1 MALRRAISGISV
13 SAVRLPGRRPY
24 GGGMEVRLFG
34 ELEALAGGVPVPV
47 RGAKQRALLALLALQ
62 RGQPVSADRLI
73 DLLWGDGQVANPANA
88 LQAQIGQLRR
98 TLGPDAILT
107 SEAGYALTA
116 GPEEVDVARF
126 EQLVAKGQRLAAE
139 GEMAQASAVLGE
151 ALRLRRGEPLA
162 EFTYAGFFDAERAH
176 LGELTLVA
184 IESRAVADLGLGRCG
199 ELAGEL
205 EARCREHP
213 LRERLW
219 ELLILALY
227 RSGRQAEAL
236 RAYTEIHDHLA
247 DELGIDPGP
256 ALRELQA
263 RILAQD
269 PSLGPASPAP
279 AQSVAPPDAAGNL
292 EDSLVPALL
301 LETKLYVPRSR
312 RGLVPRPRLSERLDR
327 GTASKLTLVS
337 APAGFG
343 KTTLLTEW
351 LAAGPAAPA
360 GERLTAWLSLDRA
373 DNDPASFWTYMI
385 AALRTV
391 ASGVGDRALALLQAP
406 QPPAIETVLT
416 ALLND
421 LGATA
426 GDIVLVLDD
435 YHGIDASDVQDG
447 MAFLVDHLPPWLHV
461 VIASRADPA
470 LPLARWRARG
480 ELVEIRAAELRFTPD
495 EAAAYLNEMMGLQLT
510 ARDVAALEAR
520 TEGWIAALQLAA
532 LSMQGRDDVAGFIAG
547 FAGDDR
553 YVVDY
558 LVEEVLQRQPDRVQ
572 AFLLQTSILGRL
584 SGPLC
589 DAVTGQGGGKAMLEA
604 LDRGNLFLVPLDDR
618 RRWYRYHHLFADVL
632 QARLLD
638 EQPRQVPDLHRRAS
652 AWYEQNGEPQVAIG
666 HALAAEDF
674 GRAADLIE
682 RALPAMRKTRQEA
695 TVHSWLKV
703 LPDEVVRVRP
713 MLSFAVAGALLD
725 TGQLEG
731 VEVRLRD
738 AERWLGEATATSKGS
753 LAPPTEM
760 VVANEEEFRRLPGA
774 IELYRS
780 ALAMARGDLPATV
793 RYARRTLDRALADD
807 HGVRAGASGF
817 LGLAFWTS
825 GDLEA
830 GHSAWAECAAG
841 LRRSGQI
848 ADIFGCAIGMADI
861 RLVQGRLGEAMRT
874 YEQALRRASE
884 QDGPVLRGTA
894 DMYVGMSEVYREY
907 DDLQAA
913 TQQLLR
919 SQELGEHLGLPQN
932 RYRWRVAM
940 ARIRQAEGD
949 PAGALDLLSE
959 AERLYAGDFF
969 PNVRPVP
976 AVRAR
981 VWIAQGRL
989 GEALGWA
996 RERGLSVDDDLS
1008 YLREFEHITL
1018 ARMLLARHQ
1027 DERAGHSLHQATRL
1041 LERLLLAAEE
1051 GERTGRVIEILV
1063 LQALAHQMQ
1072 GDIPA
1077 ALACLGR
1084 AVTLAEPE
1092 GYVRVFV
1099 DEGPPMASLLRGL
1112 AKQGTAGNYVRRL
1125 LAAAGEAG
1133 HDSPVK
1139 QALIE
1144 PLSERELDVLRL
1156 LGTELDGPAI
1166 ARELMVS
1173 LNTVRTHTKHIYA
1186 KLAVTSRRAAVRRA
1200 AELDLPLTRNRQP

>member
-1 MALRRAISGISV
+1 
-13 SAVRLPGRRPY
+13 
-24 GGGMEVRLFG
+24 MEVRLFG
-34 ELEALAGGVPVPV
+34 ELEAVASGVPVPV

-73 DLLWGDGQVANPANA
+73 DVLWADGQAVNPANA

-98 TLGPDAILT
+98 TLGPASILT
-107 SEAGYALTA
+107 TEAGYALTA
-116 GPEEVDVARF
+116 GPDEVDVVRF
-126 EQLVAKGQRLAAE
+126 EQLVAKGQRLAAG
-139 GEMAQASAVLGE
+139 GELEPASAALGE
-151 ALRLRRGEPLA
+151 ALGLRRGEPLA
-162 EFTYAGFFDAERAH
+162 EFTYAGFFDAERAR
-176 LGELTLVA
+176 LDELILVA
-184 IESRAVADLGLGRCG
+184 IESRAGADLGLGRHG

-236 RAYTEIHDHLA
+236 RAYTDVRDRLA
-247 DELGIDPGP
+247 GELGIDPGP

-269 PSLGPASPAP
+269 PSLAPASPAP
-279 AQSVAPPDAAGNL
+279 AQVVAPPKAAGNL
-292 EDSLVPALL
+292 ADSLVPAAL

-312 RGLVPRPRLSERLDR
+312 RALVPRPRLTERLDR

-351 LAAGPAAPA
+351 LAARPAGPAD
-360 GERLTAWLSLDRA
+360 ERRAAWLSLDRA
-373 DNDPASFWTYMI
+373 DNDPAAFWTYVI

-391 ASGVGDRALALLQAP
+391 ASGVGESALTLLQAS
-406 QPPAIETVLT
+406 QLPPIETVLT

-435 YHGIDASDVQDG
+435 YHVIDASDVQDG
-447 MAFLVDHLPPWLHV
+447 MAFLLDHLPPWLHV

-470 LPLARWRARG
+470 VPLARWRVRG
-480 ELVEIRAAELRFTPD
+480 ELAEIRAAELRFTPD
-495 EAAAYLNEMMGLQLT
+495 EAAAYLNEMMGLRLT
-510 ARDVAALEAR
+510 APDVAALEAR

-572 AFLLQTSILGRL
+572 AFLLQTCILDRL

-589 DAVTGQGGGKAMLEA
+589 DAVTGQAGGKAMLEA

-632 QARLLD
+632 HARLLD
-638 EQPRQVPDLHRRAS
+638 ERPGQVPDLHRRAS
-652 AWYEQNGEPQVAIG
+652 AWYEQNGERPVAIG

-674 GRAADLIE
+674 GRAADLVELAI
-682 RALPAMRKTRQEA
+682 PAMRITRQEA
-695 TVHSWLKV
+695 ALHGWLKA

-713 MLSFAVAGALLD
+713 VLSVGLAGALLAV
-725 TGQLEG
+725 GEFEG
-731 VEVRLRD
+731 VEGPLRD
-738 AERWLGEATATSKGS
+738 AERYLGATTAM
-753 LAPPTEM
+753 A
-760 VVANEEEFRRLPGA
+760 VNDEEFRRVPAG

-780 ALAMARGDLPATV
+780 ALAMARGDVRGTV
-793 RYARRTLDRALADD
+793 SHARRAIDLSPEED
-807 HGVRAGASGF
+807 HLVRASAAGMS
-817 LGLAFWTS
+817 GLAFWTS

-830 GHSAWAECAAG
+830 GYSGYAECVAG
-841 LRRSGQI
+841 LRRAGHI
-848 ADIFGCAIGMADI
+848 ADIFGCAIALADI
-861 RLVQGRLGEAMRT
+861 RSAQGRLGEALRT
-874 YEQALRRASE
+874 YEQALQGVPE
-884 QDGPVLRGTA
+884 QGGPVLRGTA
-894 DMYVGMSEVYREY
+894 DMHVGMSEVYRER
-907 DDLQAA
+907 DDLHAA
-913 TQQLLR
+913 TQHLLR
-919 SQELGEHLGLPQN
+919 SQELGEHTGLPQN

-940 ARIRQAEGD
+940 ARVRQAEGNL
-949 PAGALDLLSE
+949 PGALDLLNE
-959 AERLYAGDFF
+959 AERLYRGDFF

-976 AVRAR
+976 ALRAR

-996 RERGLSVDDDLS
+996 REQDLSVDDDLS

-1027 DERAGHSLHQATRL
+1027 DERAEHSLHQATRL

-1063 LQALAHQMQ
+1063 LQALTRQRR

-1077 ALACLGR
+1077 ALACLER

-1099 DEGPPMASLLRGL
+1099 DEGPPMASLLRAL
-1112 AKQGTAGNYVRRL
+1112 AKQGTARNYVRRL
-1125 LAAAGEAG
+1125 LAAVTETGPG
-1133 HDSPVK
+1133 SPVK

-1156 LGTELDGPAI
+1156 LGTELDGPDI
-1166 ARELMVS
+1166 ARELVVS
-1173 LNTVRTHTKHIYA
+1173 LHTVRTHTKHIYA
-1186 KLAVTSRRAAVRRA
+1186 KLAVTNRRAAVRRA
-1200 AELDLPLTRNRQP
+1200 RELGLLNGR